1 VVENLGA
8 AATPQAS
15 LYHFNLGYPAIAP
28 GTTVSLGAKQ
38 LLGMTALP
46 DPSADTES
54 VSYPAGDEKRAVCTV
69 STPGFGGHGLNIA
82 FAFATQTLPHLQI
95 WHDFRP
101 HACVLGIE
109 PCTSA
114 KIGGVEKI
122 IGPGEKRRYDLSIAF
137 DSNSHNS
144 DH

>member
-1 VVENLGA
+1 
-8 AATPQAS
+8 
-15 LYHFNLGYPAIAP
+15 
-28 GTTVSLGAKQ
+28 
-38 LLGMTALP
+38 MTALP

-82 FAFATQTLPHLQI
+82 FAFATQTLPPSTDLARL
-95 WHDFRP
+95 FAP

-109 PCTSA
+109 PLHQRG

-122 IGPGEKRRYDLSIAF
+122 IGPGEKAPVRPEHRFRFKLA
-137 DSNSHNS
+137 
-144 DH
+144 